1 MYVSYHMLPAVLGY
15 LVLLSASAVL
25 LAYCTSTPAVPESIL
40 VYLCVCA
47 YVHACVYH
55 WDSGE
60 GGSDWR
66 APWSR
71 KMVCAHTCTYSTL
84 FQEM

>member
-1 MYVSYHMLPAVLGY
+1 MEWSTPGVSRFNLAAGMYVSYHMLPAVLGY

-40 VYLCVCA
+40 VCLCVCA

-60 GGSDWR
+60 GELS
-66 APWSR
+66 
-71 KMVCAHTCTYSTL
+71 
-84 FQEM
+84 E